1 MTKSL
6 LIDPNIVKQRGSLNL
21 GSIKLNDFLTPLE
34 DSIIAIGKEESLRI
48 YRKMF
53 MIREFELMFDQLKKL
68 GEYNKFKY
76 KYLGPA
82 HLSIGQEAAAV
93 GQAMS
98 LGIEDYI
105 LGSHRSHGEVLA
117 KALTVIDNC
126 DESFIEKIYASVTCA
141 HIVAGFTS
149 ETTDKKDRS
158 IEFFLYGLISE
169 ILGKQTGFNRGL
181 GGSMHAFFAPFGI
194 YPNNAIVGGSA
205 PIATGMALF
214 KRINKCEGVV
224 IANIG
229 DAASSCGPVWEAMN
243 FSAMKQFETLFDQA
257 HSGGLPIIFF
267 FVNNFY
273 GMGGQPIGETMGYEN
288 LARIGAGV
296 NVYNLHAEVI
306 DGSNPFAVA
315 DAVKRAKSIIASGS
329 GPVLLDCQTYRFS
342 GHSPSDSSTYR
353 TREELELWTAVDPLG
368 KVRKAISEKYKD
380 VDLELIAIETKI
392 QATLQRIFENAADDQ
407 QSPRLDLEN
416 HSEIIGSYTFNNL
429 HKEEASG
436 EISEFLVQPSES
448 SRVQSL
454 AKKSRSGGSA
464 LEPLSGM
471 KAVTFRDSLF
481 EAVLAKAIDDPSFV
495 IFGEENRDWD
505 GAFGVYKGLTELLPR
520 HRLFNSPIAEASI
533 IGAGIGYAMSGGSAL
548 VELMYADFIGRA
560 GDEIFNQM
568 AKWQAMSGGILQIPL
583 VVRVSVGSKYG
594 AQHSQD
600 WSSLV
605 AGIPGL
611 KILYPA
617 TPYDA
622 KGLLASALAGR
633 DPVIFFENQRLYD
646 CVEVIKSKGVP
657 VENYEIPLGQP
668 SIVRRGSDLTLFSV
682 GATLP
687 RVLEAARTLSKS
699 YGIEAEVV
707 DARSLVPFDPRLL
720 IKSVE
725 KTKKLICIS
734 DGCERG
740 NWLHS
745 VSNLVYKKLFNV
757 LDQPIELISAPNW
770 ITPGADQ
777 EWNYFPTSETIVS
790 VVDKKFKKLSNFKNN
805 ITFPDQSLILRSAK
819 GI

>member
-6 LIDPNIVKQRGSLNL
+6 LVDPSSVKKRGAINL
-21 GSIKLNDFLTPLE
+21 GSIKINDYSKSLE
-34 DSIIAIGKEESLRI
+34 DSIVEIGKEKSLNI

-53 MIREFELMFDQLKKL
+53 IIREFELMFDQIKKS
-68 GEYNKFKY
+68 GQYNNFKY

-98 LGIEDYI
+98 LGIDDYI

-117 KALTVIDNC
+117 KGLTVIEDS
-126 DESFIEKIYASVTCA
+126 DAAFIEKIYSSDTYA
-141 HIVAGFTS
+141 HIALGFSSNT
-149 ETTDKKDRS
+149 EDKKDRFV
-158 IEFFLYGLISE
+158 EFFLYGLISE

-214 KRINKCEGVV
+214 KRINRCEGVV

-243 FSAMKQFETLFDQA
+243 FSAMKQFETLFDKA
-257 HSGGLPIIFF
+257 HSGGLPIVFF
-267 FVNNFY
+267 FMNNFY

-296 NVYNLHAEVI
+296 NVHNLHAEVI

-315 DAVKRAKSIIASGS
+315 DAVKRAKIIITAGS

-353 TREELELWTAVDPLG
+353 TREELELWTAADPLG
-368 KVRKAISEKYKD
+368 KIRTTILDEFRD
-380 VDLELIAIETKI
+380 VELELIAIEKKI
-392 QATLQRIFENAADDQ
+392 KSTLQRVFENAADEKR
-407 QSPRLDLEN
+407 SPRLDLEN
-416 HSEIIGSYTFNNL
+416 NPEIIGSYTFNNL
-429 HKEEASG
+429 DKIEVSG
-436 EISEFLVQPSES
+436 KISEFLIKPTES

-464 LEPLSGM
+464 TEPISGM

-617 TPYDA
+617 TPFDA
-622 KGLLASALAGR
+622 KGLLTSALGGR

-646 CVEVIKSKGVP
+646 AVEVINPKGVP
-657 VENYEIPLGQP
+657 AENYKIKLGEP
-668 SIVRRGSDLTLFSV
+668 SKVRSGSDLTLFSV

-687 RVLEAARTLSKS
+687 RVLEAARTLSET
-699 YGIEAEVV
+699 YGIEAEII
-707 DARSLVPFDPRLL
+707 DARSIVPFNPSLL

-725 KTKKLICIS
+725 KTKNLICIS

-745 VSNLVYKKLFNV
+745 VSNLIYKDLFKILN
-757 LDQPIELISAPNW
+757 QPIELICAPNW

-777 EWNYFPTSETIVS
+777 EWDYFPTSEAILS
-790 VVDKKFKKLSNFKNN
+790 VINRRFRVLSNYKSNTPFSE
-805 ITFPDQSLILRSAK
+805 QSSNQRSAK

>member
-6 LIDPNIVKQRGSLNL
+6 LIDPNIVQQRGSLNL
-21 GSIKLNDFLTPLE
+21 GSIKLNDFSTPLE
-34 DSIIAIGKEESLRI
+34 DSIFEIGKEESLSI

-53 MIREFELMFDQLKKL
+53 MIREFELMFDQIKKL

-76 KYLGPA
+76 EYLGPA

-141 HIVAGFTS
+141 HIVPGFTS
-149 ETTDKKDRS
+149 ETMDKKDRS

-267 FVNNFY
+267 FMNNFY

-353 TREELELWTAVDPLG
+353 TREELELWTAADPLG
-368 KVRKAISEKYKD
+368 KVRTAISERYED

-392 QATLQRIFENAADDQ
+392 KAILQRIFENAADDQ

-548 VELMYADFIGRA
+548 AELMYADFIGRA

-646 CVEVIKSKGVP
+646 SVEVIKSKGVP

-687 RVLEAARTLSKS
+687 RVLEAARTLSKR

-745 VSNLVYKKLFNV
+745 VSSLVYKKLFNV

-790 VVDKKFKKLSNFKNN
+790 VVEKKFKKLSNFKNN

>member
-6 LIDPNIVKQRGSLNL
+6 LIDPKKVQQRSSLNL
-21 GSIKLNDFLTPLE
+21 GSIKINDFSVPLT
-34 DSIIAIGKEESLRI
+34 DSIVEIGKENSLKI

-68 GEYNKFKY
+68 GEYNGFKY

-82 HLSIGQEAAAV
+82 HLSTGQEAAAV

-117 KALTVIDNC
+117 KALTVIEDY
-126 DESFIEKIYASVTCA
+126 DEFAIEEIFALDTYSHIALGFHSDTEDRKDRFIEL
-141 HIVAGFTS
+141 
-149 ETTDKKDRS
+149 
-158 IEFFLYGLISE
+158 FLYGLVSE
-169 ILGKQTGFNRGL
+169 ILGKETGFNRGL

-214 KRINKCEGVV
+214 KRVNRCEGVV

-243 FSAMKQFETLFDQA
+243 FSAMAQFETLFDKA

-267 FVNNFY
+267 FMNNFY

-296 NVYNLHAEVI
+296 NVHNLHAEVI

-315 DAVKRAKSIIASGS
+315 DAVKRAKAIIASGS
-329 GPVLLDCQTYRFS
+329 GPVLIDCQTYRFS

-353 TREELELWTAVDPLG
+353 TREELELWTAADPLG
-368 KVRKAISEKYKD
+368 KVREAISVNYEN
-380 VDLELIAIETKI
+380 VESELVAIEDKVKL
-392 QATLQRIFENAADDQ
+392 TLQKIFENAANDDF
-407 QSPRLDLEN
+407 SPRLDLEN
-416 HSEIIGSYTFNNL
+416 NPEIIGAYTFNNL
-429 HKEEASG
+429 TKVDAPG
-436 EISEFLVQPSES
+436 ITSEFLMDPSES
-448 SRVQSL
+448 PRVQSL

-464 LEPLSGM
+464 SAPLSGM

-481 EAVLAKAIDDPSFV
+481 EAVLAKAISDPSFV

-568 AKWQAMSGGILQIPL
+568 AKWQAMSGGVLQIPL

-605 AGIPGL
+605 SGIPGL

-617 TPYDA
+617 TPFDA
-622 KGLLASALAGR
+622 KGLLASALAGC

-646 CVEVIKSKGVP
+646 TVEVINPKGVP
-657 VENYEIPLGQP
+657 AEDYKISLGQP
-668 SIVRRGSDLTLFSV
+668 SIVRIGSDLTLFSV

-687 RVLEAARTLSKS
+687 RVLEAARTLSEV
-699 YGIEAEVV
+699 YGIEAEVI
-707 DARSLVPFDPRLL
+707 DARSIVPFDPQLL
-720 IKSVE
+720 IRSVE
-725 KTKKLICIS
+725 KTKNLICIS

-745 VSNLVYKKLFNV
+745 VSNLIYKDLFNI
-757 LDQPIELISAPNW
+757 LDQPIELICAPNW

-777 EWNYFPTSETIVS
+777 EWNYFPTSETILS
-790 VVDKKFKKLSNFKNN
+790 VVNEKFQVLDNFKNQSSS
-805 ITFPDQSLILRSAK
+805 FKQSLHRRSAR